1 MRIAVI
7 LPDLLLFSRIEGAAA
22 GSDVRV
28 DRVDAPSDLPARTSF
43 DLVLADWSAREP
55 GWEVA
60 LHERRA
66 QGSRVIL
73 FGPHTDVDAHRAAA
87 AAGLGPMWARSK
99 LLSNLPT
106 LFGDAL
112 RGVMPAR

>member
-1 MRIAVI
+1 MRVAVI
-7 LPDLLLFSRIEGAAA
+7 LSDLLLYSRLEGAA
-22 GSDVRV
+22 GSASILRV
-28 DRVDAPSDLPARTSF
+28 DTPAELPTTSSF

-55 GWEVA
+55 GWEAV
-60 LHERRA
+60 LRERRA

-99 LLSNLPT
+99 LLSSLTT
-106 LFGDAL
+106 LFAPDA
-112 RGVMPAR
+112 RGR

>member
-1 MRIAVI
+1 MRAAVI
-7 LPDLLLFSRIEGAAA
+7 LPDLLLFSRIEGAA
-22 GSDVRV
+22 GSASILRV
-28 DRVDAPSDLPARTSF
+28 DTPAELPATASF
-43 DLVLADWSAREP
+43 DLLLVDWSAREP
-55 GWEVA
+55 GWEVV

-99 LLSNLPT
+99 LLSSLPT

-112 RGVMPAR
+112 RGATPAR